1 MKNNRYLKS
10 FLISFS
16 IYFAIAAPLV
26 ISLANTTKTVDMKK
40 DVHTVTKISL
50 SSVEVQKKPVEEEVV
65 EEEIIEKVIEKP
77 AQKVVKKEVK
87 KPKKEKPKKKPK
99 KKPEKKVVQ
108 KEEVI
113 KDKVITQD
121 TVNQVKA
128 AEMEDMYLGK
138 IKHIIEKN
146 KKYPRVAKRLKHEG
160 KVTISFDILADGK
173 IVNIRIIENSKYK
186 TLDQATMELLENI
199 AFFDA
204 IPKELNK
211 TVWNNIQVPVNYE
224 MH

>member
-10 FLISFS
+10 FIISFS

-26 ISLANTTKTVDMKK
+26 ISFANTTKTVDMKK

-50 SSVEVQKKPVEEEVV
+50 SSVDIQKKPVEEEVV
-65 EEEIIEKVIEKP
+65 EEEIIEKIVEKP

-87 KPKKEKPKKKPK
+87 KPKKEKPKKKP
-99 KKPEKKVVQ
+99 EKKVVQ

-113 KDKVITQD
+113 KDQVITQD

-128 AEMEDMYLGK
+128 AEMEDLYLGK

-146 KKYPRVAKRLKHEG
+146 KKYPRAAKRLKHEG

>member
-16 IYFAIAAPLV
+16 IYFVIAAPLV

-87 KPKKEKPKKKPK
+87 KPKKEKPK

-186 TLDQATMELLENI
+186 TLDQATMELLANI